1 MLCRR
6 WYLLRNWHYLKSNTL
21 LNEIWPCIKH
31 CPCHVSSWWSYDQL
45 IRFIFRTQF
54 TEGHQLW
61 YSDICQ
67 FCESFVSLFL
77 RHHTVHYGG
86 NNTAYKLT
94 TKRPH
99 ERSLFFVVVKYCK
112 IRAKDNKNLSKKNNQ
127 IPLYLCYIQHQQH
140 SLIFFLRNMLHDTG
154 RFTFTSAPQFQYQK
168 ENCQAS
174 SVNSLAKEMVRKIK

>member
-6 WYLLRNWHYLKSNTL
+6 WYLLRKRHYLKSNTL

-31 CPCHVSSWWSYDQL
+31 CPRTLPLPCVIMM
-45 IRFIFRTQF
+45 IRFIFRTQW

-61 YSDICQ
+61 YSGICQ
-67 FCESFVSLFL
+67 SCESFASFL

-112 IRAKDNKNLSKKNNQ
+112 IRAKDNKNLSKK
-127 IPLYLCYIQHQQH
+127 ITK
-140 SLIFFLRNMLHDTG
+140 FL
-154 RFTFTSAPQFQYQK
+154 FTSVPFSI
-168 ENCQAS
+168 NSTVSFSS
-174 SVNSLAKEMVRKIK
+174 SVICSMIQGDSLSLVPPNFSTKKKTVKHPL